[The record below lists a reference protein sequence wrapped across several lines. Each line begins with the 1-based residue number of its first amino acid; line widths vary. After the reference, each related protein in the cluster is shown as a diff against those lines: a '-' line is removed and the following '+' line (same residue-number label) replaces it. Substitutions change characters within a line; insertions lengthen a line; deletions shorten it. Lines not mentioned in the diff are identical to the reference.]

1 MLNPL
6 ICTDLIDIEQKGV
19 LLAGADVMPGF
30 HIAERIVSI
39 ALSFEIIGPI
49 ETFLTNPR
57 THFGDDLGDADYL
70 DDQYEN

>member
-1 MLNPL
+1 M
-6 ICTDLIDIEQKGV
+6 
-19 LLAGADVMPGF
+19 ADF

-57 THFGDDLGDADYL
+57 APFGDDLGDVDYL
-70 DDQYEN
+70 DDQYEH

>member
-1 MLNPL
+1 
-6 ICTDLIDIEQKGV
+6 
-19 LLAGADVMPGF
+19 MPGF

-39 ALSFEIIGPI
+39 ALPFEIIGPI
-49 ETFLTNPR
+49 ETFSTNPR